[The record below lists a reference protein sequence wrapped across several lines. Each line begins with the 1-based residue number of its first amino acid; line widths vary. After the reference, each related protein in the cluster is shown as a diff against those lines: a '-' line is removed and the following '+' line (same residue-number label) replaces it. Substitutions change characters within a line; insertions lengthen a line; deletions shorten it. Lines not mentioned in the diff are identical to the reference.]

1 MSAAATVICRSARR
15 LWPPDAARN
24 ASTNPG
30 SQLITSRSCS
40 GSDARR
46 PPPGDPRRAERC
58 LNYVGVM
65 ATRYLVVANQTL
77 GGTGL
82 LGAVQGRA
90 LEESSFQVIVPATDP
105 ADERT
110 PAAGT
115 GTENAQRRLQEAL
128 ERFRAAGVEASGV
141 VGAADPMEAIRD
153 ALAADRYAG
162 IIISTLPA
170 GVSRWLHMDLPHRVE
185 REFKLPVEWIE
196 ARSDDPDEPTTPH
209 IELPS

>member
-1 MSAAATVICRSARR
+1 
-15 LWPPDAARN
+15 
-24 ASTNPG
+24 
-30 SQLITSRSCS
+30 
-40 GSDARR
+40 
-46 PPPGDPRRAERC
+46 
-58 LNYVGVM
+58 M
-65 ATRYLVVANQTL
+65 ATSPAAIRYLVVANQTL

-82 LGAVQGRA
+82 AGTLQARA
-90 LEESSFQVIVPATDP
+90 LEECSFHVVVPATEP

-110 PAAGT
+110 AGGGT
-115 GTENAQRRLQEAL
+115 GTENAQRRLEEAL
-128 ERFRAAGVEASGV
+128 KRFQGGGYKVTGT

-170 GVSRWLHMDLPHRVE
+170 GVSRWLHKDLPHRVE